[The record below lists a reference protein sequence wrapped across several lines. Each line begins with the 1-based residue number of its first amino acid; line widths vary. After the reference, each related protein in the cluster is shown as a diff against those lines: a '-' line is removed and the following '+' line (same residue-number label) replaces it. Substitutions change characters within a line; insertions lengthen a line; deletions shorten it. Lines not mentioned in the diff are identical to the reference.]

1 MKCGICEKVK
11 LIPDEHGMKVKQFT
25 GIVFGR
31 NQICMPCIEKLM
43 KEEIRR
49 NNND

>member
-1 MKCGICEKVK
+1 MKCGICDGVE
-11 LIPDEHGMKVKQFT
+11 PQFT
-25 GIVFGR
+25 GVVFGR

-43 KEEIRR
+43 NEEIRR